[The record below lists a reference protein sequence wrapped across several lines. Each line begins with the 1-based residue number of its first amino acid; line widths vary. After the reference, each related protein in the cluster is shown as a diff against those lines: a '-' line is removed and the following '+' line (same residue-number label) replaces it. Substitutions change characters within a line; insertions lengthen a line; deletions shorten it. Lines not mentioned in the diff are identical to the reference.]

1 ELQKEALAT
10 GDLYLSLA
18 ARIKTLETEQNYSM
32 LDVQILDHADVPE
45 DPSSPNAKLV
55 LAGGLLGGLGLGL
68 TLALMKDHMSPTV
81 LRTPRLVQSKLGVP
95 HIASLRRLRG
105 RNADLFAMIA
115 KQPNSPSVRSI
126 LSIHR
131 FLVEARSNEQRVLAI
146 VSASDGDGKSTTA
159 AALAQYAA
167 SIANQKTA
175 LVDCDV
181 HQRTLSRRFAPAVSN
196 RLAQAI
202 DGTLTPARAII
213 SPDGC
218 AFSFCAA
225 PAEKNM
231 LSNIELL
238 MTPGMT
244 NFVKAASRKHDLIV
258 LDTPGLLNNVETRA
272 LVGMA
277 DLVILVIDARS
288 TTVENI
294 AAAKALT
301 PDLEDK
307 LVGAV
312 LNRVK

>member
-1 ELQKEALAT
+1 M
-10 GDLYLSLA
+10 
-18 ARIKTLETEQNYSM
+18 TLEHTA
-32 LDVQILDHADVPE
+32 VIGDHWNQFGPGAVGIGWD
-45 DPSSPNAKLV
+45 
-55 LAGGLLGGLGLGL
+55 
-68 TLALMKDHMSPTV
+68 LAL
-81 LRTPRLVQSKLGVP
+81 L
-95 HIASLRRLRG
+95 
-105 RNADLFAMIA
+105 
-115 KQPNSPSVRSI
+115 
-126 LSIHR
+126 
-131 FLVEARSNEQRVLAI
+131 
-146 VSASDGDGKSTTA
+146 
-159 AALAQYAA
+159 ALAQYAA